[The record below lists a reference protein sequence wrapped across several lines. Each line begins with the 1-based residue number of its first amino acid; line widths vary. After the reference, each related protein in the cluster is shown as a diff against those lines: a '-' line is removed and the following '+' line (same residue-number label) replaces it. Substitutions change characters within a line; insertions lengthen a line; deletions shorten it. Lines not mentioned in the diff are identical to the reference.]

1 MPSRTW
7 KRRKDARPG
16 EIVAAA
22 LHLFAERGYAATRLD
37 DVAAAARVSKGTLYL
52 YFDNKE
58 ELFRAVVR
66 EAVLPNL
73 EAMGALVGEH
83 AGPTPELL
91 RTVLLRL
98 AGILE
103 TDISGVPKLVIA
115 EAGNFP
121 SIARFYADTVVKRG
135 LALFAGIL
143 QRGMARGEFRR
154 VDIATTL
161 PLIVSPLLMMALV
174 KHSIAPHTDIDFD
187 RRAVLENHID
197 LLLRGLAPERAP

>member
-37 DVAAAARVSKGTLYL
+37 DVAAAAKVSKGTLYL
-52 YFDNKE
+52 YFANKE

-73 EAMGALVGEH
+73 EAMGALIGGHV
-83 AGPTPELL
+83 GPTAELL
-91 RTVLLRL
+91 RAVLLRL

-121 SIARFYADTVVKRG
+121 SIARFYVDNVVKRG
-135 LALFAGIL
+135 LGLFAGIL
-143 QRGMARGEFRR
+143 ERGMARGEFRR

-161 PLIVSPLLMMALV
+161 PLIFAPLLMMALV

-197 LLLRGLAPERAP
+197 MLLRALAPDGAS